1 MDAKE
6 EPPWKGSRRLCVQYR
21 LQAAWRFDLSDLL
34 EAGGENYYPVKGVAH
49 ISNLKLPQVTQV
61 QN

>member
-1 MDAKE
+1 MDAKVLT
-6 EPPWKGSRRLCVQYR
+6 GRVHGVFGVQYR

-34 EAGGENYYPVKGVAH
+34 EAGGENYYLVKGVAH
-49 ISNLKLPQVTQV
+49 ILNLKLPQVTQV